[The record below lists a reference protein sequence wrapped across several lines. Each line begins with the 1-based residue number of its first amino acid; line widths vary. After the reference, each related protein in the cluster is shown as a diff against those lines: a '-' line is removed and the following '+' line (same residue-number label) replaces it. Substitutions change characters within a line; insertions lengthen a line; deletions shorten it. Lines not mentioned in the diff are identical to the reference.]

1 MSSGSSSGAASDLAL
16 DPRTHARAERWRS
29 IRRDLHAH
37 PELGYREERTSRVVA
52 DLLEGYGL
60 SVTRGVGGT
69 GVVAQLDGRRGTV
82 GPTIALRADMD
93 ALPMQELNQFE
104 HRSQNAGV
112 FHGCGHDGHTT
123 MLLAAAECLAEDPD
137 FDGRVVFVFQ
147 PAEEGLAGA
156 KAMIEDGFFER
167 FPCDEVYGL
176 HNWPAEPF
184 GTFVANPG
192 VMMAASD
199 LLEIEITGKGGHAAM
214 PHTTIDP
221 VWVAAQVIVALQ
233 GLVSRGAD
241 PGEGSVLSITA
252 VESGTTY
259 NVIPES
265 ALLKGTCRSL
275 SPARRDALEAQIQR
289 VAEGVSHAHGARAD
303 VRYRRN
309 YPPTI
314 NAAEPAAWARAAA
327 ADVLGPQAVHS
338 DRPPS
343 MGGEDFAFFLEHRPG
358 CYAWI
363 GQGGESGA
371 CAIHNPHYD
380 FNDSLLPVGA
390 SYWIRLVQRRLSE
403 PADGPSSQGASVA
416 F

>member
-1 MSSGSSSGAASDLAL
+1 MSAGPSSGASGALTL
-16 DPRTHARAERWRS
+16 DPRTRSRVERWRS

-37 PELGYREERTSRVVA
+37 PELGYREERTARVVA
-52 DLLEGYGL
+52 ELLEGYGL
-60 SVTRGVGGT
+60 PVTRGVGGT
-69 GVVAQLDGRRGTV
+69 GVVAQLEGRRGTN

-156 KAMIEDGFFER
+156 KAMIDDGFFER

-199 LLEIEITGKGGHAAM
+199 LLEIDITGKGGHAAM
-214 PHTTIDP
+214 PHTTVDP
-221 VWVAAQVIVALQ
+221 VWIAAQVIVALQ
-233 GLVSRGAD
+233 GLVSRGGD

-259 NVIPES
+259 NVIPET
-265 ALLKGTCRSL
+265 AHLKGTCRSL
-275 SPARRDALEAQIQR
+275 SAARRDALEADIVR
-289 VAEGVSHAHGARAD
+289 VATGVAEAHGARAD

-309 YPPTI
+309 YPATI

-327 ADVLGPQAVHS
+327 VDVLGAQAVHG

-343 MGGEDFAFFLEHRPG
+343 MGGEDFAFFLEQRPG

-363 GQGGESGA
+363 GQGGGPGA

-380 FNDSLLPVGA
+380 FNDELLPVGA
-390 SYWIRLVQRRLSE
+390 SYWVRLVQRRLS
-403 PADGPSSQGASVA
+403 GAGRSA
-416 F
+416 TP